1 MNITRYTVVFLGVSV
16 GLWFLTL
23 LVSQLFDFDLSNG
36 GMVLLPPLVAAMIE
50 GNKYAR
56 QTRKLPES
64 GQMWRF
70 ARTAAMVVL
79 AITMIFTAVLTF
91 VVPQL
96 QAMMAQPMGAG
107 MLMGAVLL
115 QALIPF
121 LTTRFFLGLGAKS
134 GLNGR

>member
-1 MNITRYTVVFLGVSV
+1 MNIIRYTIVFLGVSV

-23 LVSQLFDFDLSNG
+23 MVVQLFDFDISNG

-56 QTRKLPES
+56 KTRQMPES

-70 ARTAAMVVL
+70 ARTAALVVL
-79 AITMIFTAVLTF
+79 AITMIFTVVLTF

-96 QAMMAQPMGAG
+96 QAMMAQPLGAG

-115 QALIPF
+115 QAVIAF
-121 LTTRFFLGLGAKS
+121 LTTRFFLGMGAKS